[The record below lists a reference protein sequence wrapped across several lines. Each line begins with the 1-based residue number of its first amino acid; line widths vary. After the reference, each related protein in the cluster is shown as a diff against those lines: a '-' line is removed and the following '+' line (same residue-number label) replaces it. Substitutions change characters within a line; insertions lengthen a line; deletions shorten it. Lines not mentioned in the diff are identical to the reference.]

1 MVDIFVKDLVK
12 SFEVGNNLLDGLS
25 FEVQQGERVGLLGK
39 NGAGKTTVFRI
50 LTGEIGYDE
59 GTVEIAPGKKLG
71 LISQIPKYPQGYTVE
86 DVLRCA
92 FHELRNIQK
101 KMQQLEQQMTEEVT
115 DSMLRE
121 YDRLTN
127 RYQTGGGYDMD
138 VNVDKICNGLGI
150 PKEMRTQDFTMLSG
164 GEKTRVNLARLLLE
178 ETDILLL
185 DEPTNHLDM
194 KSVEW
199 LEEYLLKFKGTVL
212 TISHDRY
219 FLDQVVDR
227 IVELRGGKAENYSG
241 N

>member
-1 MVDIFVKDLVK
+1 MVEIFVKDLVK

-92 FHELRNIQK
+92 FYELRNIQK

-121 YDRLTN
+121 YDRPSWS
-127 RYQTGGGYDMD
+127 RSHRW
-138 VNVDKICNGLGI
+138 C
-150 PKEMRTQDFTMLSG
+150 RTPRRS
-164 GEKTRVNLARLLLE
+164 
-178 ETDILLL
+178 
-185 DEPTNHLDM
+185 P
-194 KSVEW
+194 
-199 LEEYLLKFKGTVL
+199 
-212 TISHDRY
+212 
-219 FLDQVVDR
+219 
-227 IVELRGGKAENYSG
+227 
-241 N
+241 

>member
-92 FHELRNIQK
+92 FLELRNIQK
-101 KMQQLEQQMTEEVT
+101 KMQQLEQQMTGEVT

-127 RYQTGGGYDMD
+127 RY
-138 VNVDKICNGLGI
+138 
-150 PKEMRTQDFTMLSG
+150 
-164 GEKTRVNLARLLLE
+164 
-178 ETDILLL
+178 
-185 DEPTNHLDM
+185 
-194 KSVEW
+194 
-199 LEEYLLKFKGTVL
+199 
-212 TISHDRY
+212 
-219 FLDQVVDR
+219 
-227 IVELRGGKAENYSG
+227 
-241 N
+241 

>member
-150 PKEMRTQDFTMLSG
+150 SAQEMRTPGLLPVLSG
-164 GEKTRVNLARLLLE
+164 GEKTRVNLARLSAGGDGYSAAGRAHQPSGHE
-178 ETDILLL
+178 KRGVAGGIPAEIQGHGAH
-185 DEPTNHLDM
+185 HLP
-194 KSVEW
+194 
-199 LEEYLLKFKGTVL
+199 
-212 TISHDRY
+212 
-219 FLDQVVDR
+219 
-227 IVELRGGKAENYSG
+227 
-241 N
+241 

>member
-185 DEPTNHLDM
+185 DEPP
-194 KSVEW
+194 
-199 LEEYLLKFKGTVL
+199 
-212 TISHDRY
+212 TIWT
-219 FLDQVVDR
+219 
-227 IVELRGGKAENYSG
+227 
-241 N
+241 